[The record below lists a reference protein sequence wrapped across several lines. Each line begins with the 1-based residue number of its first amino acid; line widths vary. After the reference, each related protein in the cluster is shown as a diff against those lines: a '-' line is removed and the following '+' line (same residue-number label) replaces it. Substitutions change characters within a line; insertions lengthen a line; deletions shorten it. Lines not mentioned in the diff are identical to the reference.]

1 MLLASTHAEQSSL
14 ANYCKTGNLGPIKG
28 INVKNI
34 VQYRRLVFN
43 NIIDTLETAYPI
55 TYKLLGEEKWL
66 AAINDYFEN
75 CNIQN
80 PQIWL
85 MPEEFKD
92 YLIESNSPLLKEY
105 VFLKD
110 LLAFEWIE
118 VAVFMMPDISRKQKT
133 EENTFLL
140 NPEIDL
146 IKVDYP
152 VHLKNANLITE
163 ADKSDYFISMHRNP
177 DTGSVQFTNLSI
189 PFVEVLET
197 MSDTPLTI
205 IDIKAILGKYASQ
218 DVVEVVANQ
227 FIDQSLLTQLIY

>member
-1 MLLASTHAEQSSL
+1 MLLASTHAEQTSL
-14 ANYCKTGNLGPIKG
+14 AQYCKTGKLRPIKG

-34 VQYRRLVFN
+34 PQYRRLVFN

-55 TYKLLGEEKWL
+55 THKLLGEEKWL
-66 AAINDYFEN
+66 AIINDFFEN

-92 YLIESNSPLLKEY
+92 YLIDSESTLFEEY
-105 VFLKD
+105 FFLKD

-118 VAVFMMPDISRKQKT
+118 VAVFMMPDVAKQQKKD
-133 EENTFLL
+133 ENTFLL

-152 VHLKNANLITE
+152 VHLKNANHITKE
-163 ADKSDYFISMHRNP
+163 DKADYFISMHRNP
-177 DTGSVQFTNLSI
+177 ETGSVQFTNLSI

-197 MSDTPLTI
+197 MSENPI
-205 IDIKAILGKYASQ
+205 SAIEIKAILSKYAPEST
-218 DVVEVVANQ
+218 VEVACNQ
-227 FIDQSLLTQLIY
+227 FIEQSLLTQLIY